1 MPDGMALDIVVL
13 ESKGSQ
19 HPAGVVETEKGW
31 NKGQQMALRVA
42 CDLDGTV
49 ADMEGA
55 LQREAEQLFGPDV
68 VLRPA
73 GSAHLEAPE
82 DVETPPDGLQAVDSS
97 AEKKTLTPRQL
108 RQLWEHVVTI
118 DNFWTTLREIEPGS
132 VARIAGLRAEHRLE
146 VMFLTQRPDTAGE
159 PAQLQTQRWLAAH
172 GFEFPSVFV
181 LHGSRGRAAAALHI
195 DVVLDDRPENCLEVV
210 TESKAR
216 PILVWREPIETV
228 PPGAARLGIETV
240 FSIADALQR
249 IEDLIGATPT
259 PTSTFVSRLRNTIGI

>member
-1 MPDGMALDIVVL
+1 
-13 ESKGSQ
+13 
-19 HPAGVVETEKGW
+19 
-31 NKGQQMALRVA
+31 MALRVA
-42 CDLDGTV
+42 CDLDGTI

-55 LQREAEQLFGPDV
+55 LQREAEQLFGPGV
-68 VLRPA
+68 VVRPA
-73 GSAHLEAPE
+73 GSSHLEAPV
-82 DVETPPDGLQAVDSS
+82 DPPSPEAAVRQAVDAS
-97 AEKKTLTPRQL
+97 AEVAANNPKHAERRALSDRQL
-108 RQLWEHVVTI
+108 RELWQHVATI
-118 DNFWTTLREIEPGS
+118 DNFWTTLKEIEPGS
-132 VARIAGLRAEHRLE
+132 VARIAGLRAAHRLE

-216 PILVWREPIETV
+216 PILVWREPIESV

-240 FSIADALQR
+240 FSIADALHR

-259 PTSTFVSRLRNTIGI
+259 PTPKSTFVSRLRNTIGI